1 MAVVTSALVVRRR
14 RDVCLSVSVVTDSSR
29 RDLVSLVAPAGDDV
43 THDSWHRL
51 SPAMTGMAVVTYSSR
66 RDLVSLVAPA
76 GDDVTSSGAALS
88 VVVSQRKVD
97 SWVGTDDVIVISW
110 LIDVTS
116 AWTWGARVAANEE
129 LVEK

>member
-14 RDVCLSVSVVTDSSR
+14 RDVCLSVSVVTD
-29 RDLVSLVAPAGDDV
+29 
-43 THDSWHRL
+43 
-51 SPAMTGMAVVTYSSR
+51 SSR